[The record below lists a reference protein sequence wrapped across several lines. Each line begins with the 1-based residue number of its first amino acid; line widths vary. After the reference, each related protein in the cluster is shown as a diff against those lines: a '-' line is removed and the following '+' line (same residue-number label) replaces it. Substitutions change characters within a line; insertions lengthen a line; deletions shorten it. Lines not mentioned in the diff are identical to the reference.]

1 VRLGP
6 AGRIARTRNLNNL
19 LRILQV
25 QDPGGE
31 DISGFIIIQFSLI
44 QLNMYLLKCR
54 LKSTGVNYKTS
65 TKTNKTQT
73 QYKYIK
79 QITKQ
84 RNQNNVAGKKTKE
97 KY

>member
-1 VRLGP
+1 
-6 AGRIARTRNLNNL
+6 
-19 LRILQV
+19 
-25 QDPGGE
+25 
-31 DISGFIIIQFSLI
+31 
-44 QLNMYLLKCR
+44 LKCR

-84 RNQNNVAGKKTKE
+84 RNQNNIAEKKQKITEVKFLNLAKLILKVDFKISQIHAE
-97 KY
+97 FF